1 MVTMTM
7 HVDEPFAAAL
17 RARAA
22 ETGKS
27 VNQLF
32 KDVFAPFLGL
42 TEHPEETNPWM
53 KFCGCIP
60 KAEGEAMRAALAEQD
75 VVDEEKW
82 S

>member
-22 ETGKS
+22 GMGKS

-42 TEHPEETNPWM
+42 VEHKKETNPWM

-60 KAEGEAMRAALAEQD
+60 KAEAELMRASLAEQD
-75 VVDEEKW
+75 VVDEEMW
-82 S
+82 R